1 MVRKNEG
8 PHDHPHGG
16 LPGTGKS
23 AVARELATRLNGT
36 ILSKDTIRHTLFEQ
50 RDVEYST
57 EQDDFCMDIMLET
70 AGYILGK
77 HADRTVILDGRTFS
91 RRYQIERVIKFAER
105 LQQPWRIFECV
116 CSDESARRR
125 LDAQQDHP
133 AGNRNY
139 DLYLQVRAQFE
150 EIRFSKT
157 FLDTDQPVERCVQ
170 QALEALI

>member
-1 MVRKNEG
+1 MIILMA
-8 PHDHPHGG
+8 G

-23 AVARELATRLNGT
+23 AVARELSARLNGT

-57 EQDDFCMDIMLET
+57 EQDDFCMDVMLET

-91 RRYQIERVIKFAER
+91 KRYQIERVIRFAER

-116 CSDESARRR
+116 CSDETARQR

-139 DLYLQVRAQFE
+139 DLYLRVRREFE
-150 EIRFSKT
+150 DIRFSKT
-157 FLDTDQPVERCVQ
+157 LLNTDQALQQCVE

>member
-1 MVRKNEG
+1 MIILMA
-8 PHDHPHGG
+8 G

-23 AVARELATRLNGT
+23 AVARELSARLNGT

-57 EQDDFCMDIMLET
+57 EQDDFCMDVMLET
-70 AGYILGK
+70 AGYLLGK
-77 HADRTVILDGRTFS
+77 HGDRTVILDGRTFS
-91 RRYQIERVIKFAER
+91 KRYQIETVIKFAER

-116 CSDESARRR
+116 CSDETARQR

-139 DLYLQVRAQFE
+139 DLYLRVRREFE
-150 EIRFSKT
+150 DIRFSKT
-157 FLDTDQPVERCVQ
+157 LLNTDQALQQCVE

>member
-1 MVRKNEG
+1 MIILMA
-8 PHDHPHGG
+8 G

-23 AVARELATRLNGT
+23 AVARELSARLNGT

-57 EQDDFCMDIMLET
+57 EQDDFCMDVMLET
-70 AGYILGK
+70 AGYLLGK
-77 HADRTVILDGRTFS
+77 HGDRTVILDGRTFS
-91 RRYQIERVIKFAER
+91 KRYQIERVIRFAER

-116 CSDESARRR
+116 CSDETARQR

-139 DLYLQVRAQFE
+139 DLYLRVRREFE
-150 EIRFSKT
+150 DIRFSKT
-157 FLDTDQPVERCVQ
+157 LLNTDQALQQCVE

>member
-1 MVRKNEG
+1 MIILMA
-8 PHDHPHGG
+8 G

-23 AVARELATRLNGT
+23 AVARELSARLNGT
-36 ILSKDTIRHTLFEQ
+36 TLCKDTLRHTLFEQ
-50 RDVEYST
+50 RDVEYSRK
-57 EQDDFCMDIMLET
+57 QDDFCMDVMLET

-91 RRYQIERVIKFAER
+91 KRYQVERVIRFAER

-116 CSDESARRR
+116 CSDETARQR
-125 LDAQQDHP
+125 LDAHQDHP

-139 DLYLQVRAQFE
+139 DLYLRVRGEFE

-157 FLDTDQPVERCVQ
+157 LLDTDQALQQCVE
-170 QALEALI
+170 QALDALI